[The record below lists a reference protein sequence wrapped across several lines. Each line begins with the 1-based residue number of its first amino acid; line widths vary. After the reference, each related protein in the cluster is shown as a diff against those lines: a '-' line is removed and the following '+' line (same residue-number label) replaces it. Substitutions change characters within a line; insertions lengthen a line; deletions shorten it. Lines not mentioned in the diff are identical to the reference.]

1 MPDKKCPE
9 CGSNELMFIGRKEEE
24 NIWECKDC
32 GNAWGE

>member
-9 CGSNELMFIGRKEEE
+9 CGSSEVMFIARKEGE

-32 GNAWGE
+32 GNAWEE